1 MNKNQKFAVI
11 VCAIQLVQAMMILSC
26 RYPDMH
32 WLCIWNIIASLMI
45 MYKYLS
51 DDE

>member
-1 MNKNQKFAVI
+1 MNKNEKFAVI
-11 VCAIQLVQAMMILSC
+11 VCAIQIVQAMMILSC
-26 RYPDMH
+26 RHSDIH
-32 WLCIWNIIASLMI
+32 WLFIWNIISALII